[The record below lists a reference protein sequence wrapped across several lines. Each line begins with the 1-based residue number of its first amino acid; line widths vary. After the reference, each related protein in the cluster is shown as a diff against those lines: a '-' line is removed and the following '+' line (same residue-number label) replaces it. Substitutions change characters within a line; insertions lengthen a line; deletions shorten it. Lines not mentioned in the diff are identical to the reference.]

1 MEEKN
6 ELEEKIKNQQLQ
18 ITNITN
24 DMENYKQ
31 MSEKENQKLNEE
43 KNELEEKIKNLDDTI
58 KDLTNTLKDQKD
70 FNSELAISKGEL
82 TTNLSIMESEL
93 KDNKQLN
100 DRLKSELENNN
111 IDINTSSVSK
121 FDIVF
126 PNTTND
132 ETKKQG
138 TIELRKMNNREDGVL
153 KIIIINTTSNE
164 LDNIPAKNKVE
175 IIVKTNNK
183 NIKSHYFNQTGYT
196 KNKTYYLYEYAKQ
209 NEPMHAFK
217 ILKNQ
222 TLFESIIIAYIGG
235 IAPQDLSKPALS
247 KRSKSPR
254 KTAWNN

>member
-31 MSEKENQKLNEE
+31 ISKEENENLTNE

-58 KDLTNTLKDQKD
+58 NDLTNTLKGQKEV
-70 FNSELAISKGEL
+70 NTELAISKGEL
-82 TTNLSIMESEL
+82 TTNLSILQSEL

-100 DRLKSELENNN
+100 ERLKNELENND
-111 IDINTSSVSK
+111 IDINTSTVSK

-126 PNTTND
+126 PDTTNN

-138 TIELRKMNNREDGVL
+138 TIELRKMNNIEDGVL
-153 KIIIINTTSNE
+153 KIIITNTTSNE

-183 NIKSHYFNQTGYT
+183 NIKSHYFNQTD
-196 KNKTYYLYEYAKQ
+196 
-209 NEPMHAFK
+209 
-217 ILKNQ
+217 
-222 TLFESIIIAYIGG
+222 II
-235 IAPQDLSKPALS
+235 
-247 KRSKSPR
+247 
-254 KTAWNN
+254 